1 MMQSRAISVMALICL
16 CFPVFA
22 EPIHLQLRWH
32 HQFQFAGYYAALEK
46 GFYKNA
52 GLDVIIHEGSS
63 AKKPVQ
69 EVLQGHAQYGE
80 ANSELLLERL
90 RGAPLVALAA
100 IYQHSP
106 SVLLARKDAGIYSPD
121 DLVGKKIMLMDQAVD
136 ADFIAMF
143 NNEGIDKNRLHIIP
157 SSYEIRDLVDGKVDA
172 FNSYLSNEPYFLQQ
186 QGIEFTVLNPRNYGV
201 DFYSDILFTTEDE
214 LKHHPERVKAFRQA
228 SLEGWYY
235 AMDHPQE
242 IIDLLLKKY
251 KVNKSR
257 EHLEFEADAIRS
269 LIIPDVIDLG
279 HMNPWRWRHMAE
291 TFIKAGMVEDD
302 KLLQDFSYDPD
313 PKVDQEKLLGYIK
326 IAVIVLLITGVT
338 ILILLASY
346 RSLKQKN
353 KIARRNEKLLH
364 LAHETAGLGY
374 YVIELETGRWQSTT
388 LLDKILGIDS
398 HFERDISHWET
409 LIHPDHRQRVL
420 DHYQEII
427 DNHERFSM
435 EYEIIRLNDSETRW
449 VIGHGYIEFDKAS
462 NPSKLVGTI
471 QDITERKRTEE
482 TIICL
487 NKKLEKKIHRQTNE
501 LIASNLSLMRK
512 VEELDRSRHQLMER
526 EAKLNSIFN
535 ASVEAIITINLSNVI
550 VSANAAVET
559 IFGYKPEELIDCCIS
574 KLIPLSAR
582 VMNDG
587 SFPCA
592 VKPVSQIQEIDGLHK
607 NGSVVPLDLSTA
619 EYAIDNE
626 HFFTHIVRDISLR
639 KHQEQKATKH
649 LMELAHVTRL
659 GLMGEMA
666 SGIAHEVNQPLSAI
680 SSYTQVSLNLID
692 AELPDL
698 VKLAD
703 ILHKTQDQ
711 ALRAGR
717 IIHRMREFVKS
728 HAQKCTTA
736 DINNLIHDSV
746 GLCMSELKQN
756 DIKLAFELNN
766 NLPPIHVDQIQIE
779 QVIINLIR
787 NSVDA
792 LKSMPG
798 KHQRQLTI
806 CSRMA
811 FTNDVQ
817 VRVKDNGIGINK
829 EQQQKVLTPFYTTKA
844 DGMGMGLSITRSLI
858 EAHDGTLHFNSQPGK
873 GTTFYFTLPVQ
884 GKSERSPQ

>member
-1 MMQSRAISVMALICL
+1 MQARAMLSMALICL
-16 CFPVFA
+16 CFSVSA

-46 GFYKNA
+46 GYYKEV
-52 GLDVIIHEGSS
+52 GLDVIIHEGTSE
-63 AKKPVQ
+63 KKPVQ
-69 EVLQGHAQYGE
+69 EVLQGRAQYGE

-106 SVLLARKDAGIYSPD
+106 SVLIARKDTGISSPD
-121 DLVGKKIMLMDQAVD
+121 DLSGKKIMLMDQAVD
-136 ADFIAMF
+136 ADFVAMF
-143 NNEGIDKNRLHIIP
+143 NNEGIDISRLHIIP
-157 SSYEIRDLVDGKVDA
+157 SSYEISDLVNGKVDA
-172 FNSYLSNEPYFLQQ
+172 FNSYLSNEPYFLKQ

-214 LKHHPERVKAFRQA
+214 LKYHPERVKAFRQA

-242 IIDLLLKKY
+242 IIDLLLNKY
-251 KVNKSR
+251 KVDKSR

-291 TFIKAGMVEDD
+291 TFIKAGMVGDD
-302 KLLQDFSYDPD
+302 KLLQGFSYDPD
-313 PKVDQEKLLGYIK
+313 PKVDQEKLLRYIK
-326 IAVIVLLITGVT
+326 IAVIIMLITGVIT
-338 ILILLASY
+338 LVLLASY

-353 KIARRNEKLLH
+353 KIACRNEKLLH

-374 YVIELETGRWQSTT
+374 YIIDLVSGQWESSS
-388 LLDKILGIDS
+388 LLDKIFGIDL
-398 HFERDISHWET
+398 HFERNIPSWET
-409 LIHPDHRQRVL
+409 LIHPEHRQRVL
-420 DHYQEII
+420 YHYQEII
-427 DNHERFSM
+427 RNHERFSM
-435 EYEIIRLNDSETRW
+435 EYEIIRPNDTETRW
-449 VIGHGYIEFDKAS
+449 VIGHGYIEFDKAG

-471 QDITERKRTEE
+471 QDITERKQTEE
-482 TIICL
+482 TIIRL
-487 NKKLEKKIHRQTNE
+487 NKSLEEKVHRQTNE

-512 VEELDRSRHQLMER
+512 VEELDRSRHQLIER

-535 ASVEAIITINLSNVI
+535 ASVEGIITINVSNII

-559 IFGYKPEELIDCCIS
+559 IFGYQPEELINRNIS
-574 KLIPLSAR
+574 KLMPLSTRTMKDYNFA
-582 VMNDG
+582 D
-587 SFPCA
+587 A
-592 VKPVSQIQEIDGLHK
+592 LKPVSQIQEIEGLHK

-626 HFFTHIVRDISLR
+626 HFFTHIVRDISSR
-639 KHQEQKATKH
+639 KHQEQKESKH

-680 SSYTQVSLNLID
+680 SSYTQVSLNLIN

-698 VKLAD
+698 VKLAE
-703 ILHKTQDQ
+703 ILHKTQNQ

-728 HAQKCTTA
+728 HAQKRSTA
-736 DINNLIHDSV
+736 DVNKLIHDSV
-746 GLCMSELKQN
+746 GLCLAEIKQN
-756 DIKLAFELNN
+756 DIKLIFDLNN
-766 NLPPIHVDQIQIE
+766 NLPLVHVDHIQIE
-779 QVIINLIR
+779 QVLINLIR

-792 LKSMPG
+792 LKSSPE
-798 KHQRQLTI
+798 KQQRQLTI
-806 CSRMA
+806 SSRMVID
-811 FTNDVQ
+811 NSIQ
-817 VRVKDNGIGINK
+817 IRVKDNGAGIDK
-829 EQQQKVLTPFYTTKA
+829 DQQQKVLTPFYTTKA

-873 GTTFYFTLPVQ
+873 GTTFYFTLPIQ
-884 GKSERSPQ
+884 EKSGRHQ